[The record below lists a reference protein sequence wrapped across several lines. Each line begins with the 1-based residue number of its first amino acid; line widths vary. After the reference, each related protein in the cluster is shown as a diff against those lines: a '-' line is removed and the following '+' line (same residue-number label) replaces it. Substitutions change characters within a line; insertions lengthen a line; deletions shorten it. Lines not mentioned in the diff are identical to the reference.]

1 MSVFSRLP
9 CVRHCVAIM
18 ATSLAAAAG
27 TAMNASAGPIVW
39 GSAQNISGDSDVNTS
54 GSLVYGYQFGA
65 GLTGTTTVNGVQFQ
79 PFNVSNGVST
89 ATLGNVTLTSTGS
102 NPYPGV
108 MYASSGI
115 TSGSAPYATLSG
127 DYQSL
132 LSSKVA
138 SYLEDTNGGARL
150 DIQLGGL
157 TAGTSYLVQWWSS
170 VTDILYEPSQTVV
183 LGSPNATLDAN
194 TTNTTGGLGQYATG
208 TFTAAGA
215 SETIT
220 LLGVTMYAPPY
231 DAPTIN
237 ALQVRAVPEP
247 STYVMAL
254 AGVACGGYS
263 MWRRR
268 KRA

>member
-1 MSVFSRLP
+1 MTSCYGRMRAALATVVGL
-9 CVRHCVAIM
+9 AIVTAGDG
-18 ATSLAAAAG
+18 AT
-27 TAMNASAGPIVW
+27 ASAAPVVW
-39 GSAQNISGDSDVNTS
+39 GSAQNISGDSDVITS
-54 GSLVYGYQFGA
+54 GSLVYGYQFGT
-65 GLTGTTTVNGVQFQ
+65 GLTGTTTVNGVPFQ

-89 ATLGNVTLTSTGS
+89 ATLGSVTLASTGS

-108 MYASSGI
+108 MYSASGI
-115 TSGSAPYATLSG
+115 TSASAPFATLSG

-138 SYLEDTNGGARL
+138 SFLEDTNGGARL

-170 VTDILYEPSQTVV
+170 VTNILYEPYQTVV

-194 TTNTTGGLGQYATG
+194 TTNTTGGLGQYVTG

-215 SETIT
+215 SQTIT
-220 LLGVTMYAPPY
+220 LLGVTMNAPPY

-237 ALQVRAVPEP
+237 ALQVRTVAVPEP
-247 STYVMAL
+247 TTVTMAFAGL
-254 AGVACGGYS
+254 AGSGY
-263 MWRRR
+263 MVRRRR